1 MCGFDIRKP
10 RPIVPASFQ
19 VRVMACT
26 AVDSWLDLPSIHRYK
41 NLTRLSKFCSI
52 ELVGR
57 GDATLNKRRNSIK
70 EWYADCGLPQE
81 MVYSSKKEDRSE
93 DDVPRALFISLRVK
107 TPHSQ
112 PHPTPELQEPDL
124 TFLMKFLVLEGK

>member
-1 MCGFDIRKP
+1 
-10 RPIVPASFQ
+10 
-19 VRVMACT
+19 MACT
-26 AVDSWLDLPSIHRYK
+26 AVDSWLDLPSIHRDIK

-57 GDATLNKRRNSIK
+57 GDSTLNKRRNSIK
-70 EWYADCGLPQE
+70 EWYAACGLHQE
-81 MVYSSKKEDRSE
+81 MVYYSKKEDRSE
-93 DDVPRALFISLRVK
+93 DDVPRALFINLRVK

-112 PHPTPELQEPDL
+112 PHPTPKLQEPDL